1 MNIKGKLYIS
11 VLISVTLIV
20 FILFIYLVTVMNIAE
35 ADKKRNLAEELKAD
49 VGELNIVTHEYLL
62 YHEKR
67 MDRQWNSKRDL
78 IAKTIEAMETS
89 VAEEPDSLELVE
101 LLRTDYGTLS
111 NLFLQI
117 VTNHKRV
124 QKFIQEEA
132 SQAEIDTV
140 LRLEERLTAQLL
152 MKTHSMLAGASKFSD
167 YARAQAANYA
177 RIAAILVTG
186 LLIFFVLNIAV
197 ISVVFYKTISR
208 PLDELSE
215 AAAMIGRGDLEHKV
229 KIVTKDEI
237 GTLGIA
243 FNKMA
248 ENLKKIT
255 ASRDELNKEIFKR
268 QESEKELKENLAE
281 LERFRKATIDREFRI
296 EQLCREIER
305 LKTKKE

>member
-1 MNIKGKLYIS
+1 
-11 VLISVTLIV
+11 
-20 FILFIYLVTVMNIAE
+20 
-35 ADKKRNLAEELKAD
+35 
-49 VGELNIVTHEYLL
+49 
-62 YHEKR
+62 
-67 MDRQWNSKRDL
+67 
-78 IAKTIEAMETS
+78 
-89 VAEEPDSLELVE
+89 